1 MGYLKC
7 QLGTCLLAATI
18 FTYAWAQGNE
28 LAAVR
33 DVSSSLNQFAMKLL
47 AETSDQVGDG
57 LNLAL
62 SPYTIWSLL
71 AIITEGAN
79 GATAQQLEQ
88 VLGLPSNKEPFRR
101 NYKSFTKYLQQKTED
116 VQLDLNGAIFTTKE
130 QNLNRAYQTLVKSF
144 YGVDIM
150 PTNFTNLKEAVTMI
164 NAYVSQA
171 TKNRIRNF
179 VKLDDV
185 INAEIM
191 LVSTLFFKGR
201 WKIPFNKTA
210 TFADKFYDSAG
221 GLRGSVQMMYQV
233 GEFPYTILNGLR
245 AHAVELPFGQGDRM
259 SLVVVL
265 PQKGERLNTVLRQLS
280 NMPFNNILDSLE
292 VAEQQ
297 FGQELVQV
305 YLPRFL
311 LHSELNL
318 NQILDRMG
326 IRDVFNPDKVDL
338 LGIFPHYLY
347 ISRVI
352 HEAKIEVNEEGAEAS
367 AATGASLQNKIPP
380 PKFHANRDFAYF
392 IVDKPTR
399 SIMFAGKV
407 TNPKEICDTCA

>member
-1 MGYLKC
+1 MGYLKFQFC
-7 QLGTCLLAATI
+7 TCLLAGTI

-33 DVSSSLNQFAMKLL
+33 DVSASLNQFAMKLL
-47 AETSDQVGDG
+47 TDTSEEVGDG

-71 AIITEGAN
+71 AIISEGAN

-88 VLGLPSNKEPFRR
+88 VLGLPPNKEPFRR

-116 VQLDLNGAIFTTKE
+116 AQLDLNSAIFTTKD

-150 PTNFTNLKEAVTMI
+150 PTNFKNSKEAVTMI
-164 NAYVSQA
+164 NTYVSKA
-171 TKNRIRNF
+171 TKNRIRDF
-179 VKLDDV
+179 VRPDDV
-185 INAEIM
+185 KNAEIM

-201 WKIPFNKTA
+201 WKLPFNKTA
-210 TFADKFYDSAG
+210 TFTDKFYDSAG
-221 GLRGSVQMMYQV
+221 ALRGSVQMMYQI
-233 GEFPYTILNGLR
+233 GDFPYTILRGLK
-245 AHAVELPFGQGDRM
+245 AHAVELPFGTGDRM

-265 PQKGERLNTVLRQLS
+265 PQKGERLNTVLRQVT
-280 NMPFNNILDSLE
+280 NMSFNYVLDLLQ
-292 VAEQQ
+292 VAEEQ
-297 FGQELVQV
+297 FGGDLAEV

-311 LHSELNL
+311 MHSELNL
-318 NQILDRMG
+318 NQVLDRMG
-326 IRDVFNPDKVDL
+326 IRDVFNPDKADL

-367 AATGASLQNKIPP
+367 AVTGASLQNKIPP

-407 TNPKEICDTCA
+407 TNPKDICGTCS